1 MGEIV
6 DTIVDFAKDN
16 VLLAVAGCLLII
28 FILIALL
35 FVLVRPRKR
44 KEAKDKAQF
53 EKGIERFD
61 QRYMKKCK
69 HCGASVPIDDNICMS
84 CGEIPN

>member
-1 MGEIV
+1 MNEIL
-6 DTIVDFAKDN
+6 DFAKDN
-16 VLLAVAGCLLII
+16 IMITIIICLFVILLLIA
-28 FILIALL
+28 FVFALM
-35 FVLVRPRKR
+35 RRK
-44 KEAKDKAQF
+44 KESADTAKF
-53 EKGIERFD
+53 EEGIERFD